1 MAEKRTLII
10 GDVHGCI
17 DELRALL
24 ALLAPKPGEDLL
36 FIGDLINKGPDS
48 AAVWREYRRL
58 GARAV
63 VGNHERAL
71 IEMAAGRWNRGGLYK
86 RMRKE
91 FGDDFEAL
99 LADLKTWPYLIETPD
114 YIAVHAGFRPDRPP
128 ARTDEEDLCTLRTWR
143 NKASLDRSERPWF
156 EDYTG
161 DKLVVFGHWAALRGV
176 VRPNAIGLDTGC
188 VYGGLLTAL
197 ELPSRRLL
205 SVPARRVYEE
215 IR

>member
-1 MAEKRTLII
+1 MADKRTLII

-17 DELRALL
+17 DELRELL
-24 ALLAPKPGEDLL
+24 RKLSPQPGDELL

-71 IEMAAGRWNRGGLYK
+71 LEMAAGRWPRGSLYK

-91 FGDDFEAL
+91 FGDEFEEL
-99 LADLKTWPYLIETPD
+99 LADMRTWPYLVETPD

-128 ARTDEEDLCTLRTWR
+128 AKTSEEDLCTLRTWHD
-143 NKASLDRSERPWF
+143 KTAAAPAERPWF

-161 DKLVVFGHWAALRGV
+161 EKLVVFGHWAALRGV
-176 VRPNAIGLDTGC
+176 VRPNVIGLDTGC

-197 ELPSRRLL
+197 ELPSRRLI
-205 SVPARRVYEE
+205 SVSAQRVYEA
-215 IR
+215 IH